1 MFLYLALAA
10 SLLGADAKHNQ
21 FHKARHARHNV
32 DVDGIAKYA
41 KEHRDSSDRR
51 NLRDMVKPHDLVIE
65 FFRDSACT
73 IPMQKSVIH
82 GNSCHKSYD
91 ETDGWTDGSVS
102 RAKVGCAIGS
112 DGFVK
117 YDYVNYGDADDCSGS
132 PMWGPVQVPTS
143 ELGDVSPGDCF
154 SIDEEDEDGEAMQ
167 LYAKVDC
174 SGKDPLRDEMGFHI
188 LE

>member
-73 IPMQKSVIH
+73 IPMQKSVMH
-82 GNSCHKSYD
+82 GNSCHQSYD
-91 ETDGWTDGSVS
+91 ETDGSVS
-102 RAKVGCAIGS
+102 LAKVGCALGS

-117 YDYVNYGDADDCSGS
+117 HDYVNYGDADDCSGS
-132 PMWGPVQVPTS
+132 PMWGPVQVPFW
-143 ELGDVSPGDCF
+143 GIWGGVSPGDCLMMF
-154 SIDEEDEDGEAMQ
+154 MDDDEEAEQM
-167 LYAKVDC
+167 YAKVDC
-174 SGKDPLRDEMGFHI
+174 SGKDPFRDEMGFHT
-188 LE
+188 LQ